1 MSALSKYLRKKFEKT
16 LSTTYAP
23 SLIIVLIFTRLKFEA
38 EHHFFLIT
46 FIYVFDL
53 FQMVF
58 WDDEPLSGPEPP
70 AGPGKQRGSVP
81 HPVQREGQRGI
92 RSLRQDEDKGGGDGG
107 EGGRRKENE
116 RRSVSVGLNR
126 ASFTSARKLF
136 RCI

>member
-1 MSALSKYLRKKFEKT
+1 MSSLSKYLRKKLEKT
-16 LSTTYAP
+16 SSTTYAP
-23 SLIIVLIFTRLKFEA
+23 SLIIVLIFKRLKFEA
-38 EHHFFLIT
+38 EHHFLLIT

-53 FQMVF
+53 FQVVF

-136 RCI
+136 WCI

>member
-1 MSALSKYLRKKFEKT
+1 
-16 LSTTYAP
+16 
-23 SLIIVLIFTRLKFEA
+23 
-38 EHHFFLIT
+38 
-46 FIYVFDL
+46 
-53 FQMVF
+53 MVF

-116 RRSVSVGLNR
+116 RRLVSVGLNR

-136 RCI
+136 WCI